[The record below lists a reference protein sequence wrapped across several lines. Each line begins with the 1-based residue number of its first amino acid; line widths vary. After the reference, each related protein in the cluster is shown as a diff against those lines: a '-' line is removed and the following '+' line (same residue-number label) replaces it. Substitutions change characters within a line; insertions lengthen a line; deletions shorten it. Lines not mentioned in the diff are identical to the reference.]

1 MKNIPRR
8 ACYCVSAIRGPDGWV
23 RAQAGMSAGSPLQ
36 HILRVLLLYILLPH
50 PVPSAEVLD
59 PVSWFLPVSLRCR
72 PQYGR
77 SPRSAVLRGDPALDH
92 LIWPGSVR
100 ELGVWPAGL
109 RFCRL
114 RGGEDGSAASEAGGA
129 RASEEG
135 AAPNDAGGDA
145 VSSPTPSKLRAR
157 AVSSASCACLHLES
171 GAAPYCAPGPPHE
184 QHLPSPLDSSPAPL
198 QRPATPRARG
208 GGGKGRGGTKRSA
221 RSKSPDWQQPEA
233 PGEDAAREDG
243 AIAVAGE
250 HSFGDALGGEGAGS
264 TGLLSSQLEEMSVP
278 GPPPPSPPRPTRSR
292 RPQRPERP
300 QRPQRP
306 STLYEV
312 RREGQGGSTGRVRKG
327 RGGYGVRDATCPI
340 STG

>member
-184 QHLPSPLDSSPAPL
+184 KHLRKPS
-198 QRPATPRARG
+198 
-208 GGGKGRGGTKRSA
+208 
-221 RSKSPDWQQPEA
+221 
-233 PGEDAAREDG
+233 
-243 AIAVAGE
+243 
-250 HSFGDALGGEGAGS
+250 
-264 TGLLSSQLEEMSVP
+264 
-278 GPPPPSPPRPTRSR
+278 
-292 RPQRPERP
+292 
-300 QRPQRP
+300 
-306 STLYEV
+306 
-312 RREGQGGSTGRVRKG
+312 
-327 RGGYGVRDATCPI
+327 
-340 STG
+340 